1 VLGPPDVCCVAVLVS
16 DDGWHSPAWVGPAMG
31 DDEVERQEQAA
42 RNRVR
47 ASASRD
53 GIEKTAAAP
62 TSKYWPT
69 GCDPDR

>member
-1 VLGPPDVCCVAVLVS
+1 
-16 DDGWHSPAWVGPAMG
+16 MG